1 MSNIYWNVVEDKEG
15 IFSDDFILILSSGK
29 DYLND
34 GYNRREIN
42 DFPIELIEEM
52 ECVFTW
58 DKSRTKEEL
67 IGELKTRKGFVQS
80 KELNCFE
87 DEDEVLNDLETL
99 EEDDEAI
106 TRAEYEDEIQAEIDE
121 EALEDEIEE
130 EEEVDEEE
138 LLNEEDGEEIEEIEE
153 ASTSSSVSIVPKLS
167 IKDWKDLNTIE
178 RMYSFLKNYTNLVGM
193 DAPIGKGIPN
203 KNLIDSLISKG
214 ILENE
219 YVTEIEKFFKLTMP
233 MQTKKPGSIDSVAEM
248 TLIANGCTEDVA
260 TNLAAIYTMNMD
272 KWNNL
277 YLYWLAILGAE
288 DVAYAKTMMKNAM
301 DYTTKKLKTA
311 EALFEFEELEIP
323 TEVVSIKVG
332 GTRTSST
339 SVVKTT
345 TTLDGDYSWSLVS
358 IATGKIGTIETKETF
373 IGINKVGNTGYVD
386 EIPFEILDVLK
397 IRGVDVSTSPLFR
410 LPSTVSNIESARKLL
425 SGIEGLIES

>member
-373 IGINKVGNTGYVD
+373 IGINKVGNTVYVD

>member
-34 GYNRREIN
+34 GYNMREIN
-42 DFPIELIEEM
+42 DFPIKLKEEM

-58 DKSRTKEEL
+58 DESKTKEEL

-80 KELNCFE
+80 KELRCFE
-87 DEDEVLNDLETL
+87 DEDEVLDDLETL

-121 EALEDEIEE
+121 EALEDENED

-138 LLNEEDGEEIEEIEE
+138 LLNEEDSEDEEVEEETM
-153 ASTSSSVSIVPKLS
+153 TSSSVSTVPKLS
-167 IKDWKDLNTIE
+167 IKDWKDLNTVE
-178 RMYSFLKNYTNLVGM
+178 KMYSFLKNYTNLVGI

-214 ILENE
+214 ILGNE

-260 TNLAAIYTMNMD
+260 TNLATIYTMNMD

-288 DVAYAKTMMKNAM
+288 DVSYAKTMMKNAM

-323 TEVVSIKVG
+323 TEVISIRVG
-332 GTRTSST
+332 GVST
-339 SVVKTT
+339 SPTSIVKTT
-345 TTLDGDYSWSLVS
+345 TTLDGDYAWSLVS
-358 IATGKIGTIETKETF
+358 IVTGRIGTIETKETF
-373 IGINKVGNTGYVD
+373 IGINKSGNTGLTD
-386 EIPFEILDVLK
+386 EVPFEILEVLK
-397 IRGVDVSTSPLFR
+397 IRGVDITMAPLFR
-410 LPSTVSNIESARKLL
+410 LPSTVSSIEDVRKLL

>member
-1 MSNIYWNVVEDKEG
+1 
-15 IFSDDFILILSSGK
+15 
-29 DYLND
+29 
-34 GYNRREIN
+34 
-42 DFPIELIEEM
+42 
-52 ECVFTW
+52 
-58 DKSRTKEEL
+58 
-67 IGELKTRKGFVQS
+67 
-80 KELNCFE
+80 
-87 DEDEVLNDLETL
+87 
-99 EEDDEAI
+99 
-106 TRAEYEDEIQAEIDE
+106 
-121 EALEDEIEE
+121 
-130 EEEVDEEE
+130 
-138 LLNEEDGEEIEEIEE
+138 
-153 ASTSSSVSIVPKLS
+153 
-167 IKDWKDLNTIE
+167 
-178 RMYSFLKNYTNLVGM
+178 
-193 DAPIGKGIPN
+193 
-203 KNLIDSLISKG
+203 
-214 ILENE
+214 
-219 YVTEIEKFFKLTMP
+219 MP

-373 IGINKVGNTGYVD
+373 IGINKVGNTVYVD